1 MTTSYKM
8 STRCSDLVDVEQ
20 NGQQFKIISQCRQN
34 KSLDLSPKD
43 LMDVCCSCIESIKKR
58 GVRYFSPTAVTKYHR
73 CKRLYAFEYNERIKP
88 PPSDKQEFGSDV
100 HKQLER
106 WLKKGKYPDDSSVGL
121 TAQQAI
127 DKGWLPEPN
136 EKLLVEA
143 MFSYSIKKGLGVA
156 GYIDCVVP
164 PELTK
169 AEPLVIDHKS
179 TSDLRWAKTEEE
191 LLIDPQ
197 VLIYCVW
204 AMLTYKFPQARARW
218 VYYAASN
225 PKDGSPRKPRG
236 AKPVEVLISN
246 QDKQVMN
253 AIEMLI
259 ADLEAMA
266 VIRKENKPGLSFEP
280 NVEACGSYGGC
291 PHIERCNLTPG
302 DTLAAYMAKG
312 Y

>member
-1 MTTSYKM
+1 MTAKQM
-8 STRCSDLVDVEQ
+8 STRCAQFVDVIQ
-20 NGQQFKIISQCRQN
+20 DGQQFKITSKCKQD
-34 KSLDLSPKD
+34 KSLGLTPKE

-58 GVRYFSPTAVTKYHR
+58 GVRYFSPTAVTKYRR
-73 CKRLYAFEYNERIKP
+73 CKRLYAFEYNEGFRP
-88 PPSDKQEFGSDV
+88 PPSEKQEFGLEL

-121 TAQQAI
+121 TARQAI
-127 DKGWLPEPN
+127 DKGWLPKPN
-136 EKLLVEA
+136 EKLLVES
-143 MFSYSIKKGLGVA
+143 MFEYSIKKGLGIA

-164 PELTK
+164 PWLTK

-191 LLIDPQ
+191 LLTDPQ
-197 VLIYCVW
+197 SLLYGVW
-204 AMLTYKFPQARARW
+204 AMLFFKLPQVRSRW

-246 QDKQVMN
+246 QDKQVMD
-253 AIEMLI
+253 AIEILV
-259 ADLEAMA
+259 ADLECMA
-266 VIRKENKPGLSFEP
+266 VIRKEKKGGLSFEP